1 MSEHFQQL
9 KMEEKAV
16 EESGEKSSK
25 CGSRWLSGPI
35 PTINHGAK
43 FNNNF
48 EFILVD
54 LLKIIFSIFGFE
66 KKRELRNPFL
76 FSIEEERV
84 LVGQQSVEKGS
95 DQS

>member
-9 KMEEKAV
+9 KMEEKAE

-25 CGSRWLSGPI
+25 CCSI